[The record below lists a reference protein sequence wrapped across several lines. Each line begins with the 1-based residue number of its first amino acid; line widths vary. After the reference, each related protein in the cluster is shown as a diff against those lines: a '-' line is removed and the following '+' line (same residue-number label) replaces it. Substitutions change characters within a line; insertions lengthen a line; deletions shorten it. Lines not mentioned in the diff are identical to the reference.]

1 MNAAA
6 SALGEHRFKL
16 IAMASIPYPYRTRRK
31 LYLVNFFVDTKMNY
45 TRTISLLSTGPRSR
59 ESESATKIPV
69 CAADS
74 GTEVF

>member
-45 TRTISLLSTGPRSR
+45 N
-59 ESESATKIPV
+59 AHDIPLEHWSPIARV
-69 CAADS
+69 
-74 GTEVF
+74 